1 MDWLLTQVLPHRV
14 AQDSTQSRILA
25 SLRLGVFALNESPLH
40 LSLICWRTPEKRRP
54 VETTLRLSGTEVSDV
69 ASLPETFLMNA
80 DFAIA
85 GLCW

>member
-1 MDWLLTQVLPHRV
+1 MIQRKV
-14 AQDSTQSRILA
+14 AKAQGRKVVSLCPCALA
-25 SLRLGVFALNESPLH
+25 SLRSTNPPLH

-54 VETTLRLSGTEVSDV
+54 VETTLRHRGTEVLDV

-85 GLCW
+85 GLCWWRR